1 MQVGCREGLRSC
13 ELEFF
18 VVRLEKNGIWG
29 KVDEL
34 DSLLISS
41 TLFAILVNGS
51 PTDFSLAFR
60 GLRQGDPLSPLLFL
74 LVMEVLTYLWRFLP
88 R

>member
-1 MQVGCREGLRSC
+1 VQVGCREGLRSC